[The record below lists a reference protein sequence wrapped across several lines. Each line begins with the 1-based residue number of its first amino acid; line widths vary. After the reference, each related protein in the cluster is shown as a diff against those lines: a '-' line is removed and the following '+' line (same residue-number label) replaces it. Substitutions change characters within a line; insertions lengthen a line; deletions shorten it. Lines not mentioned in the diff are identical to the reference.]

1 MENHEELK
9 LIGINLIDIAEE
21 ISQLVKTDQ
30 DIRVRML
37 EDPKSW
43 DDSVDKHN
51 TVRMKQIIK
60 KIGWPTISK
69 VGEMSSHNAWLLVQ
83 HADHDIE
90 FQKYCLALMKN
101 ELSGEIVPRDIAYL
115 EDRVKVN
122 TNQPQAYGTQF
133 TNIDGVFTPREIED
147 LDHID
152 ERRKEKGLGTLAEG
166 TEEMNLIYKTKKSK

>member
-69 VGEMSSHNAWLLVQ
+69 VGEMSSSNAWLLVQ
-83 HADHDIE
+83 HADHYVE
-90 FQKYCLALMKN
+90 FQKYCLSLMQAQP
-101 ELSGEIVPRDIAYL
+101 SHEIDSRDIARL
-115 EDRVKVN
+115 TDRICVN
-122 TNQPQAYGTQF
+122 TQKPQVYGAQF
-133 TNIDGVFTPREIED
+133 TQDSSGKFITR
-147 LDHID
+147 
-152 ERRKEKGLGTLAEG
+152 
-166 TEEMNLIYKTKKSK
+166 